1 MRLVHIAFILHIH
14 ITILSC
20 FFISSYITRE
30 TPQVCSKPSK
40 DQCFGGK
47 LLRWF
52 QIDSRSPNLSFYFSL
67 KVIYILKG
75 YIFVGV
81 INTQNCVCQVILC
94 GIFPKN
100 AFLLWLLL
108 YKYVILLLC
117 YFNCYLSILY
127 DESELEKCIMRL
139 FYYMKVYLL

>member
-1 MRLVHIAFILHIH
+1 MRQVHITFILYIR

-20 FFISSYITRE
+20 FFISSYITRDP
-30 TPQVCSKPSK
+30 PQVSPKQRK
-40 DQCFGGK
+40 DQCFRGT

-108 YKYVILLLC
+108 YKSVTLLLC
-117 YFNCYLSILY
+117 YFNCYISILY

-139 FYYMKVYLL
+139 F